1 MEFINPK
8 TNKQAE
14 TNKMIMRFFKKH
26 IWLLVAFFAIVLFPQ
41 SLSLQSKL
49 DGRIIIT
56 GLAIDK
62 AENGFLVTAQTISP
76 SSGSTI
82 NGGQAE
88 ISFFSAQ
95 STTIHEGIKKI
106 AAETGKEAGI
116 AHLNYIVLGS
126 SLFDL
131 DLANILDFVVREE
144 HTDTTVL
151 LLVAD
156 NAKEEI
162 KKVKNLE
169 LGTAVA
175 MRKTFLTKQNQS
187 NGLLMIA
194 NQFISNKFNPSCSSI
209 ISYLEIENGEQEQN
223 SDVNSKEG
231 QSSEQSNTNVKKGR
245 IKYMSPI
252 ALFRNGY
259 YKGKLQ
265 TADEVAGFHFANKHA
280 KQLVW
285 GFENINYKNAEGC
298 KITFQ
303 SKKKKVSMKITIT
316 DDKPHIN
323 MNVTL
328 SNNSILEIILSNN
341 DTLWTYET
349 QKTYLPKEVRS
360 QLEEQIKSNI
370 IKTFQTC
377 KNYGIDIFNSCNKL
391 EQFNKTQFDAYFKNH
406 NLDQYLNDA
415 IFDVNVKIDTATT

>member
-1 MEFINPK
+1 
-8 TNKQAE
+8 
-14 TNKMIMRFFKKH
+14 MIMRFFKKH

-156 NAKEEI
+156 NF
-162 KKVKNLE
+162 
-169 LGTAVA
+169 
-175 MRKTFLTKQNQS
+175 FLFYQ
-187 NGLLMIA
+187 
-194 NQFISNKFNPSCSSI
+194 
-209 ISYLEIENGEQEQN
+209 
-223 SDVNSKEG
+223 
-231 QSSEQSNTNVKKGR
+231 
-245 IKYMSPI
+245 
-252 ALFRNGY
+252 
-259 YKGKLQ
+259 
-265 TADEVAGFHFANKHA
+265 
-280 KQLVW
+280 
-285 GFENINYKNAEGC
+285 
-298 KITFQ
+298 
-303 SKKKKVSMKITIT
+303 
-316 DDKPHIN
+316 
-323 MNVTL
+323 
-328 SNNSILEIILSNN
+328 
-341 DTLWTYET
+341 
-349 QKTYLPKEVRS
+349 
-360 QLEEQIKSNI
+360 
-370 IKTFQTC
+370 
-377 KNYGIDIFNSCNKL
+377 
-391 EQFNKTQFDAYFKNH
+391 
-406 NLDQYLNDA
+406 
-415 IFDVNVKIDTATT
+415 